1 MLTIQISKEQL
12 TFILDSIKFSQSQNF
27 QTDLTDHMD
36 ENMGEMLVDMMS
48 DTLTDPLAEET
59 IHDYYTI

>member
-1 MLTIQISKEQL
+1 MLTIQLSKEQL
-12 TFILDSIKFSQSQNF
+12 AFILDSIQFAKAQNF

-48 DTLTDPLAEET
+48 DTLTDPNAEET